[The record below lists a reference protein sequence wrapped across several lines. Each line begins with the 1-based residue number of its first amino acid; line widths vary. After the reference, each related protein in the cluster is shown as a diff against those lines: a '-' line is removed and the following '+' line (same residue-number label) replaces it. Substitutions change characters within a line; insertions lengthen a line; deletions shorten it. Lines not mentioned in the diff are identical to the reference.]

1 MATWN
6 KGRITLSLIAKLT
19 HLSLSLAHS
28 TCGTN
33 ARYCPLV
40 PSISSHLCVLWLSCH
55 LITVHLLAANLLTA
69 YLVPSN
75 LVPSNLVTT
84 NLVPSNLVSTDL
96 MLLLLHLILLF
107 IFIHN
112 QLLISLVFPAMDM
125 WHIHGHCTLPMH
137 IDWVHTISYFSR
149 TKTLE
154 QLV

>member
-40 PSISSHLCVLWLSCH
+40 PTISSHLCVLWLSCH

-69 YLVPSN
+69 YLVP
-75 LVPSNLVTT
+75 T
-84 NLVPSNLVSTDL
+84 NLVSANL
-96 MLLLLHLILLF
+96 MLLILHLILLF
-107 IFIHN
+107 IFIHD

-125 WHIHGHCTLPMH
+125 WHIHSHCTLPMH

-149 TKTLE
+149 TETLE